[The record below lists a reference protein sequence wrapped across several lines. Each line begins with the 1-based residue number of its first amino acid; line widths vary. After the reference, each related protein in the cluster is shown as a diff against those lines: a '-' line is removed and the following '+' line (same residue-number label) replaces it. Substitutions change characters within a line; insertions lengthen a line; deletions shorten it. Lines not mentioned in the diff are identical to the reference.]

1 MPPRTPIIP
10 SKPLLSLLTAA
21 SSTTSPSTPYICTT
35 CLTRTRTRSIH
46 IKPQHPVPSPTPFVP
61 NQATFLTLI
70 GRDLSKHASKFPD
83 WPSLFTL
90 TSEQLQNLGIEPA
103 RSRRYLLRWR
113 DKFRKGEFG
122 IGGDCQYVD
131 ENGVAELRVVELP
144 ALPGKGIDTTGG
156 SYASAMRTPGMQK
169 LILNVPASSTADTSS
184 EMAADTSTTTSEA
197 PASTSTTSSPPPLK
211 PFSYQSL
218 PGSPS
223 PSTLRKPAGLKLL
236 RGHIISAPYITYIK
250 GSNFSAARLKVQEG
264 MWEDKRGHK
273 VDGGERRR
281 AEVKFKRN
289 VAERKA
295 RRR

>member
-1 MPPRTPIIP
+1 MPPRHPAIP

-21 SSTTSPSTPYICTT
+21 STTTSRSIPYICTT

-61 NQATFLTLI
+61 NHATFLTLI

-144 ALPGKGIDTTGG
+144 ALPGKGIDTPGG
-156 SYASAMRTPGMQK
+156 SYASAIRTPGMQK
-169 LILNVPASSTADTSS
+169 LILNVPPTPAVDTIN
-184 EMAADTSTTTSEA
+184 DTTTDDSTS
-197 PASTSTTSSPPPLK
+197 STSTSPPSPSPPTIK
-211 PFSYQSL
+211 PFSYHSL

>member
-1 MPPRTPIIP
+1 MPPRHPAIP
-10 SKPLLSLLTAA
+10 SKPLLSQLTAA
-21 SSTTSPSTPYICTT
+21 STTTSRSIPYICTT

-61 NQATFLTLI
+61 NHATFLTLI

-131 ENGVAELRVVELP
+131 ENGVAELRVMELP
-144 ALPGKGIDTTGG
+144 ALPGKGIGTTGG

-169 LILNVPASSTADTSS
+169 LILNVPPTPIAETSS
-184 EMAADTSTTTSEA
+184 DITTDTSTTPNPPS
-197 PASTSTTSSPPPLK
+197 ASPTIK
-211 PFSYQSL
+211 PFSYHSL